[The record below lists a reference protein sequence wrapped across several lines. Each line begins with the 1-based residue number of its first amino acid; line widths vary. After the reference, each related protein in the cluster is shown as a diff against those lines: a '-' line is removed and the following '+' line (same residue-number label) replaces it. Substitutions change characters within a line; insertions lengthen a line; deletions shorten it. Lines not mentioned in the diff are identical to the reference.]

1 MQPIKKHLSK
11 QDLLP
16 FIIDYKQQRG
26 PDNELP
32 DHIQDWFEL
41 VYVYKGKGSFFI
53 DHKFYD
59 MEQGNVFVIPANTI
73 HRAILE
79 QHSSIT
85 VTAIFFHGGLSLKE
99 LQDDAYHALHLLH
112 TARQSSTYRIVLNE
126 EQQRTIEQQLER
138 IQEEVSSRQIGYK
151 SAALYTLQ
159 LILIMLSRVVQQ
171 SIPAIETVPTYTLAP
186 RWMEEILK
194 QLEGTDSLGWNLAQ
208 LARSA
213 NVSSSHFS
221 RVFKQLTGM
230 NVTQYLMMKRIIAA
244 KQLLTETDDKLSL
257 IAEKCGFDSIPHF
270 YRCFKSMTSYTP
282 ATYRHMHH
290 IKRPKLNEMEG
301 IIE

>member
-1 MQPIKKHLSK
+1 MQPIKKRLSK
-11 QDLLP
+11 QSLLP
-16 FIIDYKQQRG
+16 FIIDYKQKKG
-26 PDNELP
+26 PENELP
-32 DHIQDWFEL
+32 DHVQDWFEL
-41 VYVYKGKGSFFI
+41 VYVYEGAGSFFI

-99 LQDDAYHALHLLH
+99 LQDEAYHSIHLFH
-112 TARQSSTYRIVLNE
+112 TAKQSSTYRIALNR
-126 EQQRTIEQQLER
+126 EQQLMIEQQLER
-138 IQEEVSSRQIGYK
+138 IQEELVLQHIGYK

-159 LILIMLSRVVQQ
+159 LILIMLSRTVQH
-171 SIPAIETVPTYTLAP
+171 STPASDAVPTYTLAP

-194 QLEGTDSLGWNLAQ
+194 QLDGNDSMGWNLAQ
-208 LARSA
+208 LARMA

-282 ATYRHMHH
+282 ATYRHMYHS
-290 IKRPKLNEMEG
+290 KRPNITELEEL
-301 IIE
+301 